1 MVTCCK
7 IFHSK
12 IPLYGK
18 VKMTIKG
25 PIVLGSFVIVDLFD
39 CDLTQMGPPKNLLKG
54 QVQTPTLLASSI
66 VDDISTKPLLTRS
79 FTLEVVIGI
88 YIILQ
93 ICANK

>member
-39 CDLTQMGPPKNLLKG
+39 CDLTQMGPPKNPF
-54 QVQTPTLLASSI
+54 QRTSTNSYI
-66 VDDISTKPLLTRS
+66 V
-79 FTLEVVIGI
+79 G
-88 YIILQ
+88 
-93 ICANK
+93 